1 MTPNDPKM
9 KTPPPPLKKNQNPL
23 LPHNKQINKSKH

>member
-9 KTPPPPLKKNQNPL
+9 KTPPPLKKNQNPL
-23 LPHNKQINKSKH
+23 LPHNKQINKPKH